1 LLPFFPVSLHS
12 IVLTG
17 GKRSYCMEDSS
28 ILPGWSSPLVPCSGS
43 STCTDQGLQVGWK
56 DVYGPSLDCQYL
68 DITDLA
74 PGRYVL
80 EQCVNPFRVDIE
92 ASYDNNCI
100 RTDVTI
106 PPKRRVLAPAEDA
119 EAA

>member
-1 LLPFFPVSLHS
+1 
-12 IVLTG
+12 
-17 GKRSYCMEDSS
+17 MEDSS
-28 ILPGWSSPLVPCSGS
+28 ILPGWTSPLVACTGS
-43 STCTDQGLQVGWK
+43 STCTEQGLQVGWK
-56 DVYGPSLDCQYL
+56 DVYGPSLDCQWL

-100 RTDVTI
+100 RTDVNV
-106 PPKRRVLAPAEDA
+106 PPKPRALASSDV
-119 EAA
+119 AA